1 MQIDLHLYVLL
12 SPQIGGGI
20 DLTDNLQ
27 VSACAHRICLA
38 ATVGFLLPPSEEDT
52 LTSQAQIPSPEDI
65 HESSIRLATDGSAII
80 PFMEDEIQRF
90 DAEVDRFQTGEL
102 DNTVF
107 TPFRLRQGVYGQRQ
121 ADVQM
126 IRVKLP
132 GGIISADMLDCF
144 GDITEKYA
152 PLKKGHITTREN
164 IQLHHIPLEQTS
176 VVLRLLGSV
185 GLSTREACG
194 NTVRNVV
201 GAPTAGVSPQEVFD
215 PTPYLTAYVRFGV
228 RHPITQG
235 FPRKFKSAF
244 TGNDQRDEVAAAIQD
259 LTFVSQFN
267 EVDGEQRKGFKVY
280 CGGGTSIMP
289 RLAKPLYQWVSED
302 DYLRVALAVWTVF
315 NNADMLRK
323 NRMMARLKVLI
334 DRIGLDEFRDMVD
347 AELANIGPIDFRS
360 LMTAEEIQRE
370 DPPAQPPAGNGDLSD
385 PEYQAWLEANVE
397 SQRQDGYH
405 VVYIK
410 TVRGDLTP
418 EQFHG
423 LADIVRKYT
432 GGKART
438 TQEQNLVLRWV
449 PAGYLHD
456 VWEALNGLELGE
468 AGHSHISNVVSCPG
482 TDSCKL
488 GITASMGLAQ
498 ALRSEM
504 ADWNG
509 LAEDKGVGD
518 IRIKM
523 SGCPNGC
530 GLHHI
535 ANIGFH
541 GAAVKGV
548 DGKQIPSYE
557 LFLGGNYGDNQ
568 VEDSRIG
575 TRVPKVKVPAKLVP
589 SVLKDIVT
597 YYKDHRADAT
607 ERFNDFLDRVGLEE
621 MTSVAAR
628 AQEVGHEAQG
638 GGEMYFDWERTDQ
651 YVLERGEGECA
662 V

>member
-1 MQIDLHLYVLL
+1 MTTPAQNPSLEQIHDSSMQ
-12 SPQIGGGI
+12 
-20 DLTDNLQ
+20 
-27 VSACAHRICLA
+27 
-38 ATVGFLLPPSEEDT
+38 
-52 LTSQAQIPSPEDI
+52 
-65 HESSIRLATDGSAII
+65 LATESSAII

-90 DAEVDRFQTGEL
+90 DAEVDRFRGGEL

-132 GGIISADMLDCF
+132 GGIVSADMLDCF
-144 GDITEKYA
+144 GDIAERYA
-152 PLKKGHITTREN
+152 PLQKGHITTREN

-176 VVLRLLGSV
+176 EVLRLLGGV

-201 GAPTAGVSPQEVFD
+201 GPPTAGVNREEVFD

-228 RHPITQG
+228 RHPITQS

-259 LTFVSQFN
+259 LTFVSQYK
-267 EVDGEQRKGFKVY
+267 EIDGEQRKGFRVY

-289 RLAKPLYQWVSED
+289 RLAQPLYEWVSED

-347 AELANIGPIDFRS
+347 AELANVGPIDFRS
-360 LMTAEEIQRE
+360 LMVAEEIQSE
-370 DPPAQPPAGNGDLSD
+370 TPPEQPASANGDDSN
-385 PEYQAWLEANVE
+385 PEYQAWLKSNVE
-397 SQRQDGYH
+397 PQRQDGYH
-405 VVYIK
+405 VIYVKII
-410 TVRGDLTP
+410 RGDLDP
-418 EQFHG
+418 AQFHG
-423 LADIVRKYT
+423 LADIVRQYT

-438 TQEQNLVLRWV
+438 SQEQNIVLRWV
-449 PAGYLHD
+449 PTGYLYD
-456 VWEALNGLELGE
+456 VWESLKALELAE
-468 AGHSHISNVVSCPG
+468 AGHDHISNVVSCPG

-488 GITASMGLAQ
+488 GITASMGLAT
-498 ALRSEM
+498 ALRAEM
-504 ADWNG
+504 SDWNG
-509 LAEDKGVGD
+509 LADDAGVSD

-548 DGKQIPSYE
+548 DAEQIPSYE
-557 LFLGGNYGDNQ
+557 LFLGGNYGDNR

-589 SVLKDIVT
+589 SVLKDIVS
-597 YYKDHRADAT
+597 YYKDHRTNET

-621 MTSVAAR
+621 LTSVAAR
-628 AQEVGHEAQG
+628 AQEIGHEAEG
-638 GGEMYFDWERTDQ
+638 GGEMYYDWERTNQ

>member
-1 MQIDLHLYVLL
+1 M
-12 SPQIGGGI
+12 
-20 DLTDNLQ
+20 
-27 VSACAHRICLA
+27 
-38 ATVGFLLPPSEEDT
+38 
-52 LTSQAQIPSPEDI
+52 TSQAHAPNQNDI
-65 HESSIRLATDGSAII
+65 HEASMNLAPDATGII
-80 PFMEDEIQRF
+80 PFMEDEIVRF
-90 DAEVDRFQTGEL
+90 DAEVDRFRSGEL

-121 ADVQM
+121 VDVQM

-132 GGIISADMLDCF
+132 GGIASADMLDAL
-144 GDITEKYA
+144 GEVAEHYA
-152 PLKKGHITTREN
+152 PLQKGHITTREN
-164 IQLHHIPLEQTS
+164 IQFHHVPLDQTS
-176 VVLRLLGSV
+176 TALRLLGKV

-201 GAPTAGVSPQEVFD
+201 GPATAGVSPEETFD

-228 RHPITQG
+228 RHPITQN
-235 FPRKFKSAF
+235 FPRKFKTAF

-259 LTFVSQFN
+259 LTFVSQYK
-267 EVDGEQRKGFKVY
+267 EIDGEQRKGFKVY

-289 RLAKPLYQWVSED
+289 RLAKPLYDWVSED
-302 DYLRVALAVWTVF
+302 DYLRVALAIWTVF
-315 NNADMLRK
+315 NNADILRK

-334 DRIGLDEFRDMVD
+334 DKIGLDEFKQMVET
-347 AELANIGPIDFRS
+347 ELAGIGPIDHRP
-360 LMTAEEIQRE
+360 LMVAQEIQRE
-370 DPPAQPPAGNGDLSD
+370 TPPAQPAEASTEDS
-385 PEYQAWLEANVE
+385 PEYRQWYDTNVAA
-397 SQRQDGYH
+397 QRQEGYH
-405 VVYIK
+405 VVYVK
-410 TVRGDLTP
+410 PVRGDLSP

-423 LADIVRKYT
+423 LANIVREYA
-432 GGKART
+432 GGNAHT
-438 TQEQNLVLRWV
+438 TQEQNLVIRWV
-449 PAGYLHD
+449 PTGHLAT
-456 VWEALNGLELGE
+456 VWRALVALNLGE
-468 AGHSHISNVVSCPG
+468 PGHDHITNVVSCPG

-488 GITASMGLAQ
+488 GITSSMGLAE

-504 ADWNG
+504 QSWNG
-509 LAEDKGVGD
+509 MQQDAGVKD

-548 DGKQIPSYE
+548 DGQQIPSYE
-557 LFLGGNYGDNQ
+557 LFLGGNYGDNR

-589 SVLKDIVT
+589 SVLKEIVT
-597 YYKDHRADAT
+597 FYMDNRDNET
-607 ERFNDFLDRVGLEE
+607 ERFNDFLERVGIEE
-621 MTSVAAR
+621 VTSVAAR
-628 AQEVGHEAQG
+628 AQEIGHEAEG
-638 GGEMYFDWERTDQ
+638 GGEMYFDWERTNQ

>member
-1 MQIDLHLYVLL
+1 L
-12 SPQIGGGI
+12 SNFGAIFREE
-20 DLTDNLQ
+20 NLSSQ
-27 VSACAHRICLA
+27 TSSQQR
-38 ATVGFLLPPSEEDT
+38 T
-52 LTSQAQIPSPEDI
+52 LEDI
-65 HESSIRLATDGSAII
+65 HHDSLELARSSESII
-80 PFMEDEIQRF
+80 PFMDEEVVRLEDESAAF
-90 DAEVDRFQTGEL
+90 VSGEL
-102 DNTVF
+102 DNAVF

-126 IRVKLP
+126 IRVKVP
-132 GGIISADMLDCF
+132 GGILTPESVDGLAEVSERF
-144 GDITEKYA
+144 A
-152 PLKKGHITTREN
+152 PLGKGHITTREN
-164 IQLHHIPLEQTS
+164 IQFHHIPLAECPE
-176 VVLRLLGSV
+176 VLRLLGAV
-185 GLSTREACG
+185 GLTTREACG

-201 GAPTAGVSPQEVFD
+201 GSPLAGVDPEEVFD
-215 PTPYLTAYVRFGV
+215 PTPYLAAYVRFGV

-244 TGNDQRDEVAAAIQD
+244 TGTDARDHVSAAIQD
-259 LTFVSQFN
+259 LTYVSQVRQ
-267 EVDGEQRKGFKVY
+267 VDGAEQRGFKVFV
-280 CGGGTSIMP
+280 GGGTSIMP
-289 RLAKPLYQWVSED
+289 RLAKPLYEFVAID

-315 NNADMLRK
+315 NNADILRK

-334 DRIGLDEFRDMVD
+334 DKIGLDEFRSMVD
-347 AELANIGPIDFRS
+347 AELANIGPIDFRP
-360 LMTAEEIQRE
+360 LMTAEEIQHE
-370 DPPAQPPAGNGDLSD
+370 EPPAQPSAGNGDHSD
-385 PEYQAWLEANVE
+385 PEYQPWLDSNVE
-397 SQRQDGYH
+397 AQRQDGYH

-410 TVRGDLTP
+410 TVRGDLSP

-423 LADIVRKYT
+423 LADIVREYT

-438 TQEQNLVLRWV
+438 TQEQNLVLRWI
-449 PAGYLHD
+449 PTGHLYN
-456 VWEALNGLELGE
+456 VWGALKSLELAE
-468 AGHSHISNVVSCPG
+468 PGHSHITNVVSCPG

-498 ALRSEM
+498 ALHTEM
-504 ADWNG
+504 AGWNG
-509 LAEDKGVGD
+509 LSEDKGVGD

-548 DGKQIPSYE
+548 DGQQIPAYE
-557 LFLGGNYGDNQ
+557 LFLGGNYGDNR

-575 TRVPKVKVPAKLVP
+575 TRVPRVKVPAKLVP
-589 SVLKDIVT
+589 SVLKDIVS
-597 YYKDHRADAT
+597 YYKDNRADDA

-628 AQEVGHEAQG
+628 AQEIGHEAEG
-638 GGEMYFDWERTDQ
+638 GGEMYFDWDRTNQ

>member
-1 MQIDLHLYVLL
+1 M
-12 SPQIGGGI
+12 
-20 DLTDNLQ
+20 
-27 VSACAHRICLA
+27 
-38 ATVGFLLPPSEEDT
+38 
-52 LTSQAQIPSPEDI
+52 TSQAQSTSLEDI
-65 HESSIRLATDGSAII
+65 HASSIKLAENSGAII
-80 PFMEDEIQRF
+80 PFMEDEIQRL
-90 DAEVDRFQTGEL
+90 DTEIDRFRTGEL

-132 GGIISADMLDCF
+132 GGIISADMLDSF
-144 GDITEKYA
+144 GEITENYA

-164 IQLHHIPLEQTS
+164 IQIHHIPLEQTS
-176 VVLRLLGSV
+176 EVLRELGRV

-201 GAPTAGVSPQEVFD
+201 GPATAGVSPDEVFD

-228 RHPITQG
+228 RHPITQN

-244 TGNDQRDEVAAAIQD
+244 TGNDKRDEVAAAIQD
-259 LTFVSQFN
+259 LTFVSQYKQ
-267 EVDGEQRKGFKVY
+267 VDGEQRKGFKVY

-289 RLAKPLYQWVSED
+289 RLAKPLYEWVSED

-315 NNADMLRK
+315 NNADILRK

-334 DRIGLDEFRDMVD
+334 DKIGLDEFRSMVD
-347 AELANIGPIDFRS
+347 AELAQIDPIDFRS
-360 LMTAEEIQRE
+360 LMTAEDIQSE
-370 DPPAQPPAGNGDLSD
+370 DPPAQPASANGADSD
-385 PEYQAWLEANVE
+385 PGYQAWLESNVE

-410 TVRGDLTP
+410 TVRGDLDP
-418 EQFHG
+418 AQFHG

-438 TQEQNLVLRWV
+438 TQEQNIVLRWV
-449 PAGYLHD
+449 PTGYLHD
-456 VWEALNGLELGE
+456 VWQALKALDLGE
-468 AGHSHISNVVSCPG
+468 VGHNHISNVVSCPG

-488 GITASMGLAQ
+488 GITSSMGLAK
-498 ALRSEM
+498 ALRTEM

-509 LAEDKGVGD
+509 LSEDAGVGD
-518 IRIKM
+518 IKIKM

-548 DGKQIPSYE
+548 DGQQIPSYE

-589 SVLKDIVT
+589 SVLKDIVS
-597 YYKDHRADAT
+597 YYKDHRADDS

-621 MTSVAAR
+621 LTSVAAR
-628 AQEVGHEAQG
+628 AQEVGHEAEG
-638 GGEMYFDWERTDQ
+638 GGEMYFDWERTNQ